1 MTTPAERETEVCRLA
16 VELEQADLQLQQR
29 IGWLTANAVLQIS
42 DRGVACVPRDDEEVF
57 HELNE
62 RVRLA
67 FAEHTRRCDKAIED
81 CRQAVAT

>member
-1 MTTPAERETEVCRLA
+1 MRRLA
-16 VELEQADLQLQQR
+16 VELEEADLQLQQR
-29 IGWLTANAVLQIS
+29 VGWLTANAVLQIS
-42 DRGVACVPRDDEEVF
+42 DHGAPCIPRDDEEIF

-67 FAEHTRRCDKAIED
+67 FAEHTRRCDKVIAG

>member
-1 MTTPAERETEVCRLA
+1 VSTPAERESEICRLA
-16 VELEQADLQLQQR
+16 CELEEADLQLQRR

-42 DRGVACVPRDDEEVF
+42 DRGAPCIPRDDEEVF

-67 FAEHTRRCDKAIED
+67 FAEHTRRCNKAIAD

>member
-1 MTTPAERETEVCRLA
+1 MSTPAERESEMCRLA
-16 VELEQADLQLQQR
+16 CEFEEADLELQR
-29 IGWLTANAVLQIS
+29 RVGWLTANAVLQIS

-67 FAEHTRRCDKAIED
+67 FAEHTRRCDKALEE
-81 CRQAVAT
+81 CKQMVAT